1 MGTRKVNRRRG
12 ECRGRRRGGQPA
24 NKLAIDARSDKLA
37 AMKSFVTNRVIACL
51 LLALILTA
59 AALFMSMPGGLRGGG
74 QWLASVRAAL
84 AFKDWDIPRVVATS
98 DKNGNGVSDTDDFI
112 AGGRAEAGRAPIYIS
127 NYYRG
132 GYPPD
137 DEGVCTDV
145 IWRAFRDAGYDLK
158 GMVDK
163 DIRANPR
170 AYPRVAGRPDP
181 NIDFRRVPNLNV
193 FFARQAQ
200 KLTREIIPENAENL
214 ALWQGGD
221 IVVFKNPDH
230 IAILSD
236 RRNGL
241 GIPLLLHNDGPF
253 ASEGDDFMDWYER
266 GIVAHYRFPK

>member
-1 MGTRKVNRRRG
+1 MNKDSTQKRSFRRKIVRM
-12 ECRGRRRGGQPA
+12 
-24 NKLAIDARSDKLA
+24 LAVLGI
-37 AMKSFVTNRVIACL
+37 L
-51 LLALILTA
+51 LLPLYFGTA
-59 AALFMSMPGGLRGGG
+59 RLWVYGAYS
-74 QWLASVRAAL
+74 AL
-84 AFKDWDIPRVVATS
+84 AFKDWDIPRVVSSS
-98 DKNGNGVSDTDDFI
+98 DKNNNGAADTDDLI
-112 AGGRAEAGRAPIYIS
+112 AGGRAEAARSPVYHSG
-127 NYYRG
+127 YYQG

-137 DEGVCTDV
+137 YEGVCTDV

-158 GMVDK
+158 SMVDK

-170 AYPRVAGRPDP
+170 AYPRVGKADS
-181 NIDFRRVPNLNV
+181 NIDFRRVPNLNA

-200 KLTREIIPENAENL
+200 KLGTRIIPGDAGNL

-236 RRNGL
+236 RRNDE

-253 ASEGDDFMDWYER
+253 ASEEDDFMNWYER